1 MKYTF
6 NNKTYNIP
14 NEEIDKLTESLDISI
29 AEACEM
35 WLSDHDMIVNETVE
49 ELTKNAQKN
58 RVTGTIHNAKGEKKE
73 RKPREKKE
81 NPLKK
86 EIIGLIYNLFKTE
99 YSDIASISITNA
111 EKYVDLTIGDR
122 EFTIN
127 LIEHRKKKEW
137 DNNKNQGKFQGKH
150 LEIFLVK

>member
-6 NNKTYNIP
+6 ENKTYNIP

-73 RKPREKKE
+73 RKPKEKKE

-86 EIIGLIYNLFKTE
+86 EIIQIIYKGLFTE
-99 YSDIASISITNA
+99 LNDIHSILVPND
-111 EKYVDLTIGDR
+111 EKYIDLMIGDR
-122 EFTIN
+122 SFTIN
-127 LIEHRKKKEW
+127 LVEHRKKKE
-137 DNNKNQGKFQGKH
+137 
-150 LEIFLVK
+150 

>member
-6 NNKTYNIP
+6 ENKTYNIP

-73 RKPREKKE
+73 RKPKEKKE

-86 EIIGLIYNLFKTE
+86 EIISKIYDLFKVE
-99 YSDIASISITNA
+99 YGDIIQISLRND
-111 EKYVDLTIGDR
+111 EKYIDLTIDDR
-122 EFTIN
+122 SFTIN
-127 LIEHRKKKEW
+127 LVEHRKKKE
-137 DNNKNQGKFQGKH
+137 
-150 LEIFLVK
+150 

>member
-1 MKYTF
+1 MKYTV
-6 NNKTYNIP
+6 NNKSYNIP
-14 NEEIDKLTESLDISI
+14 NEEIDKLMESLDISI

-58 RVTGTIHNAKGEKKE
+58 RVTSTIHGAKGEKKE

-81 NPLKK
+81 NLLKK
-86 EIIGLIYNLFKTE
+86 TIISGIYDYFLDEIGHIFDKNTT
-99 YSDIASISITNA
+99 ISITND
-111 EKYVDLTIGDR
+111 EKYIDLVIENR

-127 LIEHRKKKEW
+127 LVEHRKKK
-137 DNNKNQGKFQGKH
+137 
-150 LEIFLVK
+150 

>member
-1 MKYTF
+1 MKY
-6 NNKTYNIP
+6 NYNGKNYDIP
-14 NEEIDKLTESLDISI
+14 DKEIDKAMESLDISL

-35 WLSDHDMIVNETVE
+35 WLSDHDVIIDETVE

-58 RVTGTIHNAKGEKKE
+58 RVTGTIHGAKGEKKE

-86 EIIGLIYNLFKTE
+86 EIIMAIWEGLSNKYYNNGT
-99 YSDIASISITNA
+99 ISITND
-111 EKYVDLTIGDR
+111 EKYIDFSIEGK

-127 LIEHRKKKEW
+127 LVQHRAKKT
-137 DNNKNQGKFQGKH
+137 
-150 LEIFLVK
+150 